1 MRKKILN
8 IAKRHYLKKDWYTGW
23 GTNTD
28 WQKCIFDAVRELY
41 GSASGTYTE
50 AAHALLKAANL
61 KITEEDRLEIYKH
74 PSSTCLKIIDKYYNS
89 KNFINVLEIE

>member
-8 IAKRHYLKKDWYTGW
+8 IAKRHYLKRDWYTGW

-41 GSASGTYTE
+41 GTASQTYTE
-50 AAHALLKAANL
+50 TACVLLEAANL
-61 KITEEDRLEIYKH
+61 KITEEDERKLYKN
-74 PSSTCLKIIDKYYNS
+74 PSSVCLKIIDKYY
-89 KNFINVLEIE
+89 KRPNFVSALEIE